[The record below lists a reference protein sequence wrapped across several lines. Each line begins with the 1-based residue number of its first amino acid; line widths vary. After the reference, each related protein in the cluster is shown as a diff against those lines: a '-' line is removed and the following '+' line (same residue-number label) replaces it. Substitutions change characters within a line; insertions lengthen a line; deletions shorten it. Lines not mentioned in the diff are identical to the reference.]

1 MDGFAIATDRDSSEK
16 ARLNVIG
23 ESGAGKPFEG
33 IDSGEARIFVLSQ
46 SILQIKWKSNVMSK
60 IVT

>member
-33 IDSGEARIFVLSQ
+33 IDSGEAYIRII
-46 SILQIKWKSNVMSK
+46 SIHPADKMEKQRYE
-60 IVT
+60 